1 MFSDEKSCKRGHN
14 PSEFEVMPN
23 AADFARNEL
32 SFNDVPKAVAH
43 LINKVEKIETLLNA
57 EQKAQPETD
66 QWLNLNDLCKYHPD
80 HPAKPTVYAWIGQR
94 SIPYHKKGK
103 KLMFLK
109 SEIDS
114 WLKEGRR
121 KTAAEIQAEAEQ
133 YVNNQGRAKR

>member
-1 MFSDEKSCKRGHN
+1 MFSDEKTCKRRQN
-14 PSEFEVMPN
+14 SNLFEVMPS
-23 AADFARNEL
+23 AAGLAHSEL

-43 LINKVEKIETLLNA
+43 LIGKVEKIETLLNA
-57 EQKAQPETD
+57 KQPQAEEAD
-66 QWLNLNDLCKYHPD
+66 QWLNLGDLCRYHPD

-109 SEIDS
+109 SEIDN

-121 KTAAEIQAEAEQ
+121 KTAAEIQAEAEK

>member
-1 MFSDEKSCKRGHN
+1 MY
-14 PSEFEVMPN
+14 SE
-23 AADFARNEL
+23 AL
-32 SFNDVPKAVAH
+32 SFNEMPQALAY
-43 LINKVEKIETLLNA
+43 LINKVDKIETLFN
-57 EQKAQPETD
+57 EKQPQTEKAD
-66 QWLNLNDLCKYHPD
+66 QWLNLDDLCNYHPD

-109 SEIDS
+109 SEIDN

-133 YVNNQGRAKR
+133 FVTNRKEGRK